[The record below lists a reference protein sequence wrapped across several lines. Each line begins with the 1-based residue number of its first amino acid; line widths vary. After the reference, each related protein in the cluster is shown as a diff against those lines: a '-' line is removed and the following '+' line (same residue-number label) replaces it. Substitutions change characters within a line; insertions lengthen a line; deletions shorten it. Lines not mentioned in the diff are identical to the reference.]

1 MPLIIKILHVKPPS
15 NRHRHFRRTRD
26 AFDFCRER
34 QEKSSAGAR
43 RRRRFWTKG
52 HRPRLHEPPTKPQ
65 RQKDSKPWYFR
76 VLESLFIPIGILA
89 KKLCRFQFSDQR
101 SSNRTSRNGFPMGS
115 HQTVDKTPACFPRWG
130 FVLRIKNNK
139 KRLIYAV
146 FWRFCGIMIVTN
158 LK

>member
-65 RQKDSKPWYFR
+65 RRSHR
-76 VLESLFIPIGILA
+76 EIPVCRAEGLGLA
-89 KKLCRFQFSDQR
+89 KEKPRCGARFLLFLPAKRVCLSVVKCSLTAGRRRTARRRPCRRWARSGRRRCRLCRR
-101 SSNRTSRNGFPMGS
+101 RTS
-115 HQTVDKTPACFPRWG
+115 
-130 FVLRIKNNK
+130 
-139 KRLIYAV
+139 
-146 FWRFCGIMIVTN
+146 
-158 LK
+158 